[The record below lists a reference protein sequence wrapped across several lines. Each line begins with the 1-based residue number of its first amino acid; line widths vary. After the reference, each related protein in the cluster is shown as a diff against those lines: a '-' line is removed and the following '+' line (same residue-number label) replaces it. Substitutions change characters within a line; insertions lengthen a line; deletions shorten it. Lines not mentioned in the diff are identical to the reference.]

1 VSPPDLARVLATLDK
16 LQASPLPPL
25 RVRAKPGELTQ
36 LRALADLLRAE
47 LAVEP
52 AGRHRAPLDSSQG
65 KTYSEDITTDRGQAP
80 Q

>member
-16 LQASPLPPL
+16 LQASPLPLL

-47 LAVEP
+47 LAREP
-52 AGRHRAPLDSSQG
+52 GGRHSAPLDSSQG
-65 KTYSEDITTDRGQAP
+65 KAYSEDLITEQRAGTQ
-80 Q
+80 